1 MLKLLLKRENEKKEK
16 INNLKKI
23 NSVKKSFIK
32 KINLRNYADSDSE
45 SDDDNKPSEKEE
57 K

>member
-23 NSVKKSFIK
+23 NFVKKSFIK